1 MNKSQVLAIL
11 ETIAESYS
19 NFDLTKKKA
28 EVWSEFLSDMPYEK
42 VKTKLH
48 DHIRTSKFPPSIAE
62 ISVEE
67 APRNEFLEKSR
78 QWEQQVEAERANGT
92 MKSPEERNPEFH
104 AKYLKY
110 KEDQKR
116 QQEVIKQHE

>member
-1 MNKSQVLAIL
+1 MLAIL

-67 APRNEFLEKSR
+67 APKNEFLEKSR
-78 QWEQQVEAERANGT
+78 QWEQQVVAERANGT